1 MSHHSPDAP
10 PATGGRHDDG
20 SAPSDAAASRTSR
33 RTAPAT
39 PRTPLV
45 LLSTFVILTLAL
57 GWLIGLPLVLMDP
70 PDRLEAPLDLFY
82 NLFMLSPTL
91 AAVVVH
97 LLERRQSARVLYG
110 HLASPQNPDDATSAE
125 APEDQTTR
133 LRPQSFTDALGI
145 TPLRP
150 VSRMISWSILGI
162 MLFFVFSM
170 AALPIGGLLG
180 VYAFDPSM
188 PVFVQDLGQRLG
200 HEPTEFIA
208 TGLLVEAGVIFAS
221 AVGLVFLHVGTEIGW
236 RGWFFPRAQLRWG
249 TTRAVLIT
257 GAANGLWFAPL
268 LAVGFFYDQANVF
281 QAMGLMIGFCIVI
294 GGILAWLRMRSGSIW
309 PAAFA
314 QSMITAATILAYWF
328 TAFGEQLDFRHS
340 TLQGWSGW
348 LLPAALLGVLLLAR
362 RRSFAPA
369 SA

>member
-1 MSHHSPDAP
+1 MSQHSPDTR
-10 PATGGRHDDG
+10 PA
-20 SAPSDAAASRTSR
+20 AQEPSDGVPV

-45 LLSTFVILTLAL
+45 IMSTYLILALAL
-57 GWLIGLPLVLMDP
+57 GWLIGLPLVLMEA
-70 PDRLEAPLDLFY
+70 PDRHAAPLDIFF
-82 NLFMLSPTL
+82 NLFMLSPAL
-91 AAVVVH
+91 AAVAVH
-97 LLERRQSARVLYG
+97 VMERRQPAQVLYG
-110 HLASPQNPDDATSAE
+110 HLARTREAEPDADAEHDAEHDSA
-125 APEDQTTR
+125 ADVDITTR
-133 LRPQSFTDALGI
+133 LRPQTVTDALGI

-150 VSRMISWSILGI
+150 VSRLISWSVLGI
-162 MLFFVFSM
+162 LLFFAFSM

-200 HEPTEFIA
+200 HDPTEFIA
-208 TGLLVEAGVIFAS
+208 TGLMVEAGIIFA
-221 AVGLVFLHVGTEIGW
+221 AALGFVFLHVGAEIGW

-257 GAANGLWFAPL
+257 GAANGLWYAPL
-268 LAVGFFYDQANVF
+268 LAVGFFYDQADVF
-281 QAMGLMIGFCIVI
+281 QAMGLMIVFCIII
-294 GGILAWLRMRSGSIW
+294 GGVLAWLRMRSGSVW

-328 TAFGEQLDFRHS
+328 TSFGEQLDFRQA

-348 LLPAALLGVLLLAR
+348 LLPAALLGVLLLTR